1 MIEPFVVFVLK
12 DKRVLCEQRKELFVI
27 SGGYYLSELILLN
40 VDDYTFLSI
49 EVSCDAQVGSY
60 FKFLN
65 FDFFAR
71 NSELSIWTMLE
82 GLVQALFNFQKS

>member
-1 MIEPFVVFVLK
+1 MIELLVVFVLK
-12 DKRVLCEQRKELFVI
+12 DKWVLCEQRKELFVI
-27 SGGYYLSELILLN
+27 SGGYYFSELILLN

-71 NSELSIWTMLE
+71 NREIVRWAMLE
-82 GLVQALFNFQKS
+82 GLV